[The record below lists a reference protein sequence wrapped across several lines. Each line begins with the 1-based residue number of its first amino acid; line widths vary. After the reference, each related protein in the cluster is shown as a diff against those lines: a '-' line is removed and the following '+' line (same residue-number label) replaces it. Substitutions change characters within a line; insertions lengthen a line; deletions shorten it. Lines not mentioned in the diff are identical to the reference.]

1 MTVGPWKPIKLETYQ
16 NRIADM
22 YIRTQVSEELDV
34 RLSVSFKISEDA
46 PVRTS
51 VVLKKP
57 DGAVESHLQ
66 GTSLTGSETLQLQWD
81 PDHIDLWY
89 PVGYGAQPL
98 YTFELELIANVS
110 YCLQDLIH
118 LL

>member
-34 RLSVSFKISEDA
+34 KLSVSFKISEDA

-66 GTSLTGSETLQLQWD
+66 GTSLTDSETFQLQWD

-98 YTFELELIANVS
+98 YTFELEIIANVS
-110 YCLQDLIH
+110 SCLQDLIH
-118 LL
+118 VL